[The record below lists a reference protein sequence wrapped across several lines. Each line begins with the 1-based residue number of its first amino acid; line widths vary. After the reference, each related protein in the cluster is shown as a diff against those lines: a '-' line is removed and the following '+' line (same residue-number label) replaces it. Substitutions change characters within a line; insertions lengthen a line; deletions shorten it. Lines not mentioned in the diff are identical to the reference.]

1 MITAKQLKKQA
12 EKNKKERCKKLNKD
26 LQVFFELSE
35 EKLLKAAER
44 GETHALFR
52 LPFDFLEMDND
63 YLKDE
68 IIKFYTHY
76 GYKISFPHRYGNK
89 IHIQNVRI
97 YLVSWGCN

>member
-44 GETHALFR
+44 GETCTMFR
-52 LPFDFLEMDND
+52 LPFDFLEMDTD
-63 YLKDE
+63 YLEEE
-68 IIKFYTHY
+68 IVKFYTHY
-76 GYKISFPHRYGNK
+76 GYKISFPHRYGSD
-89 IHIQNVRI
+89 HIKNVRI
-97 YLVSWGCN
+97 YFVSWGCV